1 MKIPC
6 IRKDLHVIQFGT
18 IRHKYNI
25 EIPHKESLLLTNICQ
40 NVDCNNIGREVTVQM
55 VMEDNS
61 ERIEKIY
68 LCQICINLQNAINGG
83 LKN

>member
-1 MKIPC
+1 M
-6 IRKDLHVIQFGT
+6 
-18 IRHKYNI
+18 N
-25 EIPHKESLLLTNICQ
+25 NICQ
-40 NVDCNNIGREVTVQM
+40 NVDCHNIGRQVMVKM

-68 LCQICINLQNAINGG
+68 LCQMCISLQNAINGG